1 MAPDPGALPQTP
13 PHFAPP
19 PWRGGGVAENG
30 REEWMECFE
39 STRVRAGELGPVLGS
54 LPGER

>member
-30 REEWMECFE
+30 RKEWNALN
-39 STRVRAGELGPVLGS
+39 RPVS
-54 LPGER
+54 VPASSAPSWA